1 MMSLADVAQMAI
13 RNLESAEVGFLEGD
27 QAGAQTAALI
37 SIAASLIRLT
47 APSSVEVRR
56 STYGEYDHDATVMD
70 REEIWHHD
78 ETQRQRDLRDAR
90 D

>member
-1 MMSLADVAQMAI
+1 MTTMADVARAAVS
-13 RNLESAEVGFLEGD
+13 NLEIAEVAFLDDD
-27 QAGAQTAALI
+27 QLGAQTAALI

-47 APSSVEVRR
+47 APASRR
-56 STYGEYDHDATVMD
+56 STYGEYDHDEMVQD

-78 ETQRQRDLRDAR
+78 ETRRQRDLRDAR

>member
-1 MMSLADVAQMAI
+1 LTTLADITHAAVS
-13 RNLESAEVGFLEGD
+13 NLEIAEVAFLDDD
-27 QAGAQTAALI
+27 QIGAQTAALI

-47 APSSVEVRR
+47 APASRR